1 MPFVGTFL
9 LRLYLHSFDLTTFY
23 IIDSNEEKK
32 SIYKIII
39 RNSNKKKKK
48 KKNKNEI
55 FYAKTRMSFFF
66 FEKIKSKKMPRD
78 FLYRKGF
85 LKLMYTNQP
94 IEEKRNNNI
103 QLSLEDQLDR

>member
-1 MPFVGTFL
+1 
-9 LRLYLHSFDLTTFY
+9 
-23 IIDSNEEKK
+23 
-32 SIYKIII
+32 
-39 RNSNKKKKK
+39 
-48 KKNKNEI
+48 
-55 FYAKTRMSFFF
+55 MSFFF